1 MKVEDEGKGRVNSK
15 EEDVNDMWGNCAEC
29 ELRAS

>member
-1 MKVEDEGKGRVNSK
+1 MKVEDEGKGRVNGK
-15 EEDVNDMWGNCAEC
+15 KEDVNDMWEC